1 MTRRGCFW
9 RNLST
14 GKPSFPTAAG
24 FKFCTNTSALA
35 MIAASSAL
43 SSSRAR
49 SSTSDSLPR
58 LSHTKYALLP
68 GPSSP
73 LARSAPSPARGGG
86 LGRGR
91 ACTDESCCV
100 PPPPPPPPTGG
111 GGGPGG
117 GGGGG
122 GGGELARTNLVACP
136 LPVPPP
142 QAGEGNEPSFGR
154 EQTERAARRACRSS
168 A

>member
-14 GKPSFPTAAG
+14 GKPSFPTAPG

-43 SSSRAR
+43 SSSCAR

-68 GPSSP
+68 GPSFP

-100 PPPPPPPPTGG
+100 RPPPPPPPPR
-111 GGGPGG
+111 
-117 GGGGG
+117 GG
-122 GGGELARTNLVACP
+122 GGGEDR
-136 LPVPPP
+136 
-142 QAGEGNEPSFGR
+142 GG
-154 EQTERAARRACRSS
+154 
-168 A
+168 